1 MRKKYPSQIRYEEN
15 NPTITFRVTKEE
27 KELIERIAKLSK
39 RSVSTLVRMKLLDL
53 EKEITLIY
61 NQLKADAD
69 QKAKEKYAL
78 SYPCPICGSMI
89 IIRPNSKSHNEIKQ
103 YLKENG
109 WAHADCINKQKN
121 NV

>member
-1 MRKKYPSQIRYEEN
+1 MRKKYPSQMRYEEN
-15 NPTITFRVTKEE
+15 NPTITFRVTKAE
-27 KELIERIAKLSK
+27 KELIERTAKLTK
-39 RSVSTLVRMKLLDL
+39 RSVSTLVRIKLLDL
-53 EKEITLIY
+53 EKEITLIN

-78 SYPCPICGSMI
+78 SYPCSVCGSMI
-89 IIRPNSKSHNEIKQ
+89 IIRPNSKSHNKIKQ

-109 WAHADCINKQKN
+109 WRHADCINKQKN